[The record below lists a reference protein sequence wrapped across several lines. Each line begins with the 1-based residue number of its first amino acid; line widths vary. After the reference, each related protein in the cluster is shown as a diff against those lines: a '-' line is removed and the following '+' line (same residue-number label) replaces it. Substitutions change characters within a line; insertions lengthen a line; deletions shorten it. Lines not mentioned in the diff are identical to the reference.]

1 MIRIKKQTLMSIGL
15 VVLLCS
21 CISSKEVK
29 DEYVSLVPVDSLCS
43 VVGIPTTMKLFD
55 DKLFLVDM
63 FNGESLIS
71 VYDIKTKA
79 KVFSFGEKGNGP
91 EEFLQITSLDFSDK
105 GNGQI
110 EMLAFDPVRKQCSI
124 YNYQHLLNGNRNKE
138 KSLNIAAS
146 VPYLYELYKLNKG
159 YIATGRLE
167 KDKYVLFSDSL
178 EVFDYKGEYRPKP
191 MKGIP
196 DVLHSLANY
205 GKTEFSLDKKKMV
218 EIVYNASVLSMYD
231 VNLDNIAKRW
241 EYVIDELDYKVID
254 GSINKKS
261 VMGYLSAYVGDRYV
275 YALYSGKP
283 ENLDEIATYGDEI
296 HVLDYDGKMVER
308 IKIERPAFSLAV
320 DESENKIFTLCHIPE
335 TMVFVYDY
343 ER

>member
-1 MIRIKKQTLMSIGL
+1 MSIGL

-29 DEYVSLVPVDSLCS
+29 DEYVSLVPVDCS

>member
-1 MIRIKKQTLMSIGL
+1 MSIGL

-178 EVFDYKGEYRPKP
+178 EVSDYKGEYRPKP

>member
-1 MIRIKKQTLMSIGL
+1 MIRTKKQTLMSIGL

-43 VVGIPTTMKLFD
+43 VEGIPTTMKLFD
-55 DKLFLVDM
+55 GKLFLVDM

-71 VYDIKTKA
+71 AYDIKTKA

-124 YNYQHLLNGNRNKE
+124 YNYQHLLSGNRNKE
-138 KSLNIAAS
+138 KSLKIVAS
-146 VPYLYELYKLNKG
+146 VPYLYELYRLDKG
-159 YIATGRLE
+159 YIATGRME

-196 DVLHSLANY
+196 DALHSLANY
-205 GKTEFSLDKKKMV
+205 GKTEFSLDKNKMV
-218 EIVYNASVLSMYD
+218 EIVYNAPVLSMYD
-231 VNLDNIAKRW
+231 VNLDDIAKRW
-241 EYVIDELDYKVID
+241 EYVIGELDYNVVD
-254 GSINKKS
+254 GNINKKS
-261 VMGYLSAYVGDRYV
+261 VMGYLSAYVGDKYV

-296 HVLDYDGKMVER
+296 HVFDYDGKMVER
-308 IKIERPAFSLAV
+308 IKIERPAFSLVV
-320 DESENKIFTLCHIPE
+320 DESENRIFTLCHIPE
-335 TMVFVYDY
+335 TKVFVYDY